1 MTLAHE
7 QENLKIY
14 CGDNLE
20 ILKTLEDNSIDLIYI
35 DPPFALG
42 KVFTSH
48 NGSFTDT
55 IVGDEFIRWIEP
67 RIRQAK
73 RILAKSG
80 SFFIH
85 MDYREIHYVKV
96 LCDQIFGR
104 ESFMNEIIWHYDFG
118 ARQKTKWA
126 TKHDNILWYVNNTK
140 EYTFNIDKIDLI
152 PKLAPGL
159 PVSKNRK
166 DPDKKMLTD
175 VWFNTI
181 VPTNGKERLG
191 YPTQKPMAI
200 LERIV
205 KVHSKPGDM
214 LLDYFAGSGS
224 FGDAALKH
232 GRKAI
237 MMDENPDAISI
248 MKKRFSKYLD
258 V

>member
-48 NGSFTDT
+48 NGSFTDI